1 MAVSLGGTA
10 DPGGVGPLL
19 IIYLSGLQSLL
30 DWLHLS
36 FLRLPLLILLV
47 DIMAVA
53 QIVYSLDVFASQYN
67 WFHLP

>member
-1 MAVSLGGTA
+1 VGRLILGA
-10 DPGGVGPLL
+10 LVLFL
-19 IIYLSGLQSLL
+19 IMYLSGLQSLL